1 MSKRIITTDVADILQ
16 LVDNASD
23 VDDDQLN
30 DNCDKIQDSN
40 DLNAAIK
47 IFPMMKTHSVVTG
60 IQKLTFGDCLERY

>member
-30 DNCDKIQDSN
+30 DNCDKI
-40 DLNAAIK
+40 
-47 IFPMMKTHSVVTG
+47 
-60 IQKLTFGDCLERY
+60 